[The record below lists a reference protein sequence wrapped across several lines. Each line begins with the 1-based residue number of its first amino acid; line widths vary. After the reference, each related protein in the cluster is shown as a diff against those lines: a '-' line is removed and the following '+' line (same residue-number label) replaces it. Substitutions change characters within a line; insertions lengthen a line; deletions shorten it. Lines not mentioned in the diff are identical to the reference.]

1 MKRITLLILIFVFL
15 SSISFADEYVLVM
28 SKDDNVC
35 QHMLKLYNDDLKKYG
50 EIKYSQHKE
59 FNTIKW
65 EERNYLYSFDDE
77 TKTDIPILISKFD
90 INNDGKPEIIVKDYR
105 RGLKGRDSDRFY
117 VFREGDLNYFQNG
130 VTINDDF
137 ANKAIGIWGDFGKKP
152 FEANVYSLY
161 ALPAFEI
168 FTIPETKESLKFYY
182 SLGGWFYFHPFLFGK
197 KYFISMNDWQGD
209 LAEKWEVVLSFTPEN
224 QLKDTCYF
232 IKVCGRNDRQ
242 KGGK

>member
-1 MKRITLLILIFVFL
+1 
-15 SSISFADEYVLVM
+15 M
-28 SKDDNVC
+28 SKDDKVC

-59 FNTIKW
+59 FNAIKW
-65 EERNYLYSFDDE
+65 EERNYVYSPDDE
-77 TKTDIPILISKFD
+77 TKTGIPILISTFD

-117 VFREGDLNYFQNG
+117 VFREGDLNYFQDG

-152 FEANVYSLY
+152 FEGNAYELREIPGPE
-161 ALPAFEI
+161 LWKFEGKKI
-168 FTIPETKESLKFYY
+168 SVKYF
-182 SLGGWFYFHPFLFGK
+182 LGGWFYFHPFLYGK

-232 IKVCGRNDRQ
+232 IKLCGGGDKK

>member
-1 MKRITLLILIFVFL
+1 MKKILLVILISFFL
-15 SSISFADEYVLVM
+15 FSISFAGEYVLVM

-65 EERNYLYSFDDE
+65 EERNYLYSLDE
-77 TKTDIPILISKFD
+77 TKRDIPILISRFD

-105 RGLKGRDSDRFY
+105 RGLKGRHSDHFY

-137 ANKAIGIWGDFGKKP
+137 KNRAIGIWGDFGKKP
-152 FEANVYSLY
+152 FEGNVYSLY
-161 ALPAFEI
+161 GLPAFET

-182 SLGGWFYFHPFLFGK
+182 SLGGWFYFYPFLFGN
-197 KYFISMNDWQGD
+197 KYFISMNDWHPD
-209 LAEKWEVVLSFTPEN
+209 MVEKWEVILSFTPEN
-224 QLKDTCYF
+224 ELKDTCYF
-232 IKVCGRNDRQ
+232 IKVCDCKDKK